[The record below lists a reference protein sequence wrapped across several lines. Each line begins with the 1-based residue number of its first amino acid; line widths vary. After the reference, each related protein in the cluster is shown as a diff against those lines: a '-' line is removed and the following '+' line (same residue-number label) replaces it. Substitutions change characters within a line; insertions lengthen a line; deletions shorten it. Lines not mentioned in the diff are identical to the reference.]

1 MFFPNEQNLVGLQ
14 DILKRIR
21 IQKSI
26 NDDNLIFVASRV
38 PPGDDEAEIL
48 GKNIKRFERDLLVS
62 AGLTETK
69 IFRLHQK

>member
-21 IQKSI
+21 GQKSI

-48 GKNIKRFERDLLVS
+48 GKNIQRFERDLFQQ
-62 AGLTETK
+62 A
-69 IFRLHQK
+69 